1 MASDDGQPS
10 GGDRTGGDNAG
21 TSPAGSQPPEADAP
35 APPRTAT
42 APRRARR
49 LGFDAVTGAS
59 ALRTTR
65 GIATSVRRHLAELSP
80 AEMARLLRQRNLQ
93 FAVGAALVVL
103 IFAVLKGR
111 DLGTWTWFP
120 EPALPVAQA
129 PDGTTTVRERSDGP
143 RAPQGDDDKRGA
155 GQPAPAPDAA
165 TPLPAPAPSL
175 FDLSGVT
182 SPEPV
187 PIERVPMS
195 HVENAEQVEAD
206 VATRSVAITSN
217 FSGTEIVV
225 FGAVDNSRQSSP
237 EAGIYDIVVV
247 LEGIHT
253 PLVVRR
259 KSNVG
264 GLWINTES
272 LRYASLPSYYAIA
285 STRPLE
291 DIAEPQV
298 LSQHGIGFEHV
309 RIIPAGGTG
318 ASGLSSDEIKDF
330 RDSIIRLKRKD
341 GLYVQKD
348 YGVGFI
354 GKALFRTQIGLPA
367 NVPVG
372 PFSARIYL
380 FSEGELLSSFTTNV
394 ILQREGLEALLH
406 AFAFNY
412 SLLYGLFAVAL
423 AVGAGLAAS
432 AIFSRSAH

>member
-1 MASDDGQPS
+1 VPVAQGP
-10 GGDRTGGDNAG
+10 
-21 TSPAGSQPPEADAP
+21 
-35 APPRTAT
+35 
-42 APRRARR
+42 
-49 LGFDAVTGAS
+49 
-59 ALRTTR
+59 
-65 GIATSVRRHLAELSP
+65 
-80 AEMARLLRQRNLQ
+80 
-93 FAVGAALVVL
+93 VGAAP
-103 IFAVLKGR
+103 AGANPGAANDTAR
-111 DLGTWTWFP
+111 P
-120 EPALPVAQA
+120 EPPAEA
-129 PDGTTTVRERSDGP
+129 P
-143 RAPQGDDDKRGA
+143 
-155 GQPAPAPDAA
+155 PA
-165 TPLPAPAPSL
+165 APSL
-175 FDLSGVT
+175 FDLPGVT

-195 HVENAEQVEAD
+195 HAENAEQVEAD

-237 EAGIYDIVVV
+237 EAGIYDVVVV
-247 LEGIHT
+247 LEGMHT

-264 GLWINTES
+264 GIWINTSS
-272 LRYASLPSYYAIA
+272 LRFASLPSYYAIA

-291 DIAEPQV
+291 DVADAKVLAE
-298 LSQHGIGFEHV
+298 HEIGFDHV
-309 RIIPAGGTG
+309 RIIPAGGFR
-318 ASGLSSDEIKDF
+318 ASGLGPDEFKAY
-330 RDSIIRLKRKD
+330 RDSIVRLKQKD
-341 GLYVQKD
+341 GLYVQKP

-380 FSEGELLSSFTTNV
+380 FSQGELLSSFTTNV
-394 ILQREGLEALLH
+394 VLQREGLEAFLH

-423 AVGAGLAAS
+423 AVAAGLAAS